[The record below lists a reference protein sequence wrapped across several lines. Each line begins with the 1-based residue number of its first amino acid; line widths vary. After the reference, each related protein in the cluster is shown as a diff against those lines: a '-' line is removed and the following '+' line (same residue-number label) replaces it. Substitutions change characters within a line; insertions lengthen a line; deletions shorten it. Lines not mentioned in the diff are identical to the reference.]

1 MQATATGTLNT
12 DYLQVGRITSN
23 QSVSNA
29 ATPQDIVFNNTV
41 VTNSGIPYSTSTGI
55 FTLTAGKTYEL
66 EAQVTYIT
74 MAANT
79 NYILFTWVD
88 ATANTSLDSSGAS
101 VGTVIPTT
109 WGGQVGTPNANY
121 GGLSKLIYTPS
132 TNQTVKLRIISGL
145 GSGSIMASQGTYAKI
160 TQVANQFA
168 LTSISGLTTT
178 GDVNVGGNLNVTGNT
193 IVNGGAKGPT
203 PSWSLSDSASATYFL
218 LGTWNTAQQGNSLYM
233 RLIGHV
239 GYNANSYEN
248 QVTELMFATSNSSS
262 YIAGSSGNFYAN
274 GLASVNSRL
283 GTGGI
288 SPSYKAPNS
297 FRIIQVSQTQYQIY
311 AYFSAAYMRNSNYSI
326 QIPAGDT
333 WVDGGGSPV
342 SAPSGNY
349 ITITP
354 TAF

>member
-1 MQATATGTLNT
+1 MQATATGTMNT
-12 DYLQVGRITSN
+12 NFIKYTRTAS
-23 QSVSNA
+23 QSVSANSVVICNVLEA
-29 ATPQDIVFNNTV
+29 SSGNVISPNIATGQI
-41 VTNSGIPYSTSTGI
+41 
-55 FTLTAGKTYEL
+55 TLTSGKTYRL
-66 EAQVTYIT
+66 R
-74 MAANT
+74 
-79 NYILFTWVD
+79 
-88 ATANTSLDSSGAS
+88 AT
-101 VGTVIPTT
+101 VGTMVGSIADSRIGYGWYNETT
-109 WGGQVGTPNANY
+109 SAWIGEGAGWSSPGAGNFNSTTSGTAEAIITPNSTTIVSFRVIYVLNVSSI
-121 GGLSKLIYTPS
+121 GG
-132 TNQTVKLRIISGL
+132 NQSDF
-145 GSGSIMASQGTYAKI
+145 AGTYANPWI
-160 TQVANQFA
+160 DIEEIGSTFS
-168 LTSISGLTTT
+168 LTAISGLTTT

>member
-1 MQATATGTLNT
+1 
-12 DYLQVGRITSN
+12 
-23 QSVSNA
+23 
-29 ATPQDIVFNNTV
+29 
-41 VTNSGIPYSTSTGI
+41 
-55 FTLTAGKTYEL
+55 
-66 EAQVTYIT
+66 
-74 MAANT
+74 
-79 NYILFTWVD
+79 
-88 ATANTSLDSSGAS
+88 

-109 WGGQVGTPNANY
+109 WGGQAGTPNANY
-121 GGLSKLIYTPS
+121 GGISKLIYTPS
-132 TNQTVKLRIISGL
+132 TNQTVKVRIIAGV
-145 GSGSIMASQGTYAKI
+145 GSGAIMPSQGTYAKI
-160 TQVANQFA
+160 TQIANQFA
-168 LTSISGLTTT
+168 LTAISGLTTT
-178 GDVNVGGNLNVTGNT
+178 SDVNVGGNLTVTGNT

-248 QVTELMFATSNSSS
+248 QVTELMFATSNASS

-274 GLASVNSRL
+274 GLASVNSKL
-283 GTGGI
+283 GTGGT

-342 SAPSGNY
+342 STPSGNY